1 MFSKV
6 ITFIVLLMIASS
18 AYSFK
23 SHLDRFIH
31 GKSLEVSLI
40 CLWFS
45 SLILTNFSLGDHDH
59 TYLHNPSNGSCFEE
73 EVLKKGPKNCQPDP
87 RFSREKNWKNSMFIF
102 NFINEWKFNENNF
115 FQVKSWFNKN
125 KFKYEF
131 ATIRAS
137 ILSIKCYSIS

>member
-87 RFSREKNWKNSMFIF
+87 RFSRENCYKCCTAKCPGDEFC
-102 NFINEWKFNENNF
+102 
-115 FQVKSWFNKN
+115 
-125 KFKYEF
+125 KYGM
-131 ATIRAS
+131 AG
-137 ILSIKCYSIS
+137 YSESCDAVFSLR